1 MSVPTVLEKI
11 LARKAE
17 EVAARSAS
25 VSLAEVEKL
34 AAAADPVRGFANALI
49 EQAKRKQPA
58 VIAEI
63 KKASPSKGVIRE
75 NFLPADIARSYEK
88 GGATCLSVLTDVDYF
103 QGADAYLQQARAAC
117 KLPVI
122 RKDFMIDPYQII
134 EARALGADCV
144 LLIVS
149 ALDDVKMAELA
160 SVAKSVG
167 LDVLVEVHDGDELE
181 RALKTLDTP
190 LVGVNNRNL
199 HTFEVSLETT
209 LDLLPRIPRDRLVI
223 TESGILNRADVELM
237 EISDVYSFLV
247 GEAFMRAE
255 HPGDELQRLFFPE
268 RGTPPVRSSTLD

>member
-17 EVAARSAS
+17 EVAQRRAY
-25 VSLAEVEKL
+25 VSLRELED
-34 AAAADPVRGFANALI
+34 AAKSVDAPRGFANALI
-49 EQAKRKQPA
+49 AQAKLKQPA

-75 NFLPADIARSYEK
+75 HFVPAEIAVSYEK
-88 GGATCLSVLTDVDYF
+88 GGATCLSVLTDVDFF
-103 QGADAYLQQARAAC
+103 QGDDLYLMQAREAC

-122 RKDFMIDPYQII
+122 RKDFMIDPYQIV
-134 EARALGADCV
+134 EARVLGADCV

-160 SVAKSVG
+160 AVAKSVG

-199 HTFEVSLETT
+199 HTFEVSLENT

-223 TESGILNRADVELM
+223 TESGIVNRADVELM
-237 EISDVYSFLV
+237 EISGVYSFLV
-247 GEAFMRAE
+247 GETFMRAE
-255 HPGDELQRLFFPE
+255 NPGAELQRLFFPE
-268 RGTPPVRSSTLD
+268 RGVAVSGSTLD

>member
-11 LARKAE
+11 LARKVE
-17 EVAARSAS
+17 EVAERSAR
-25 VSLAEVEKL
+25 VSLAELESL
-34 AAAADPVRGFANALI
+34 ARAADAPRGFARALQ
-49 EQAKRKQPA
+49 EQVKLKQPA

-75 NFLPADIARSYEK
+75 NFVPAEIAKSYEK

-122 RKDFMIDPYQII
+122 RKDFMIDPYQIV

-144 LLIVS
+144 LLIVA
-149 ALDDVKMAELA
+149 ALDDQRMAELA
-160 SVAKSVG
+160 TVAKGVG

-190 LVGVNNRNL
+190 LVGINNRNL
-199 HTFEVSLETT
+199 HTFEVDLETT

-255 HPGDELQRLFFPE
+255 SPGSELQRLFFPE
-268 RGTPPVRSSTLD
+268 RGVPVSGSTLD

>member
-17 EVAARSAS
+17 EVAERRAR
-25 VSLAEVEKL
+25 VGLAELEAQAKS
-34 AAAADPVRGFANALI
+34 ADAPRGFANALI
-49 EQAKRKQPA
+49 AQAKLKQPA
-58 VIAEI
+58 VIAEV

-75 NFLPADIARSYEK
+75 NFVPAEIAASYEK
-88 GGATCLSVLTDVDYF
+88 GGATCLSVLTDIDYF
-103 QGADAYLQQARAAC
+103 QGSDLFLQQARAAC

-122 RKDFMIDPYQII
+122 RKDFMVDPYQIV

-160 SVAKSVG
+160 AVAG

-199 HTFEVSLETT
+199 HTFDVSLETT

-223 TESGILNRADVELM
+223 TESGIVNRADVELM
-237 EISDVYSFLV
+237 EISGVYSFLV
-247 GEAFMRAE
+247 GETFMRAE
-255 HPGDELQRLFFPE
+255 NPGAELQRLFFPE
-268 RGTPPVRSSTLD
+268 RGTTISGSTLD